1 MELKIKTKTKIKIKT
16 KNKDKNRIFAIRLF
30 DRRIRYVS
38 RCVSLFLPLSQYAI
52 DCRL

>member
-1 MELKIKTKTKIKIKT
+1 MELKIKTKTKIKT